1 MILYIDTAFDETTLA
16 VKKDKKIFKE
26 KISKNINISQV
37 LIEKTK
43 HIFKNIGAEK
53 EEIKAIG
60 FNNGPGNFTSLRV
73 ALAYVKAISYH
84 LRIPVIP
91 INSFQILLLS
101 SFEESVENQILL
113 AIDAKMNE
121 VYWTYYNNYSN
132 FLSKSSDFNLTSEY
146 EIYENI
152 KKFGEKNLKL
162 IKNSDNI
169 LNDVEKNNLFFNKI
183 IKYKN
188 KQNLENI
195 FNFIEKYSGKEI
207 NEVNLLYVRNNV
219 AKKKYE

>member
-16 VKKDKKIFKE
+16 IKKDKKIFEE
-26 KISKNINISQV
+26 KISKNKNVSQV

-43 HIFKNIGAEK
+43 HIFKKIGAEK
-53 EEIKAIG
+53 EEIESIG
-60 FNNGPGNFTSLRV
+60 FNIGPGNFTSLRV
-73 ALAYVKAISYH
+73 ALAYVKALSYH

-101 SFEESVENQILL
+101 SLEISDENQILL

-121 VYWTYYNNYSN
+121 VYWVYCNNYSDL
-132 FLSKSSDFNLTSEY
+132 FLNGSNFNLTSEY

-152 KKFGEKNLKL
+152 KNLGKNNLKL
-162 IKNSDNI
+162 IKNSNNI
-169 LNDVEKNNLFFNKI
+169 LNDEEKNNLFFNKI
-183 IKYKN
+183 IQQKN
-188 KQNLENI
+188 KKNLENI
-195 FNFIEKYSGKEI
+195 FSYIEKYPGDNI

-219 AKKKYE
+219 AKKMI

>member
-16 VKKDKKIFKE
+16 IQKDKKIFEE
-26 KISKNINISQV
+26 KISKNTNISQV

-43 HIFKNIGAEK
+43 HIFKKSGAEK
-53 EEIKAIG
+53 EEIEAIG

-73 ALAYVKAISYH
+73 ALAYVKAVSYH

-101 SFEESVENQILL
+101 SPEVSDERQILL

-121 VYWTYYNNYSN
+121 VYWVYCNNYSDL
-132 FLSKSSDFNLTSEY
+132 FLKRSNFNLTSEY

-152 KKFGEKNLKL
+152 KNSGEKNLKL
-162 IKNSDNI
+162 IKNSNNI
-169 LNDVEKNNLFFNKI
+169 LNDIEKNNIFFNKI
-183 IKYKN
+183 IENKN
-188 KQNLENI
+188 KKNLENI
-195 FNFIEKYSGKEI
+195 FSYIKKCPRENI
-207 NEVNLLYVRNNV
+207 NKLNLLYVRNNV
-219 AKKKYE
+219 AKKMI